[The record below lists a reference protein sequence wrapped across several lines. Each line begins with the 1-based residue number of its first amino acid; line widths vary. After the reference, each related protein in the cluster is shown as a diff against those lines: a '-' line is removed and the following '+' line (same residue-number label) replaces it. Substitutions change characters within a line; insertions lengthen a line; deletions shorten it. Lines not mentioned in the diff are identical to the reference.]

1 MRRRD
6 FLAGAALAA
15 AFRPAHAQQPSR
27 VYRIGYVGINPP
39 TTPLVAEVW
48 KAFDEGL
55 RAHGLIE
62 GQNVIIRRL
71 FSEGREERQPGLVA
85 ELLEW
90 KADVIVCG
98 SSAGAQA
105 ASAATKTIP
114 IILASVGDP
123 DRMGI
128 VQSLARPGGNVTGVS
143 NLTFQAITRQYQL
156 LKEIVP
162 NLMRIAVLWNPN
174 SSASAFTWE
183 ISERE
188 APQLGLTAIS
198 APIAGPQDVAASLE
212 RIEAEHGEALDV
224 HNTVMP
230 HRAAIFSFALMKK
243 LPVLVSARTFL
254 DDGVLISYGPSL
266 SEGFRRA
273 TTYIDK
279 VLKGANPG
287 DLPIEQ
293 PTKFELTV
301 NLRTARTIGI
311 DIPVAVL
318 ALADEILE

>member
-62 GQNVIIRRL
+62 GENVIIRRL

-85 ELLEW
+85 ELIEW
-90 KADVIVCG
+90 QADVIVCG

-156 LKEIVP
+156 LKEIAP
-162 NLMRIAVLWNPN
+162 NLTRIAVL
-174 SSASAFTWE
+174 
-183 ISERE
+183 
-188 APQLGLTAIS
+188 
-198 APIAGPQDVAASLE
+198 
-212 RIEAEHGEALDV
+212 
-224 HNTVMP
+224 
-230 HRAAIFSFALMKK
+230 
-243 LPVLVSARTFL
+243 
-254 DDGVLISYGPSL
+254 
-266 SEGFRRA
+266 
-273 TTYIDK
+273 
-279 VLKGANPG
+279 
-287 DLPIEQ
+287 
-293 PTKFELTV
+293 
-301 NLRTARTIGI
+301 
-311 DIPVAVL
+311 
-318 ALADEILE
+318 